1 MEERSFLHLQG
12 KERGELVAPD
22 AFQRKLLPY
31 EWGLIQALEIT
42 EQDYREIFQ
51 RIAEEQRK
59 RPAEYAHIPDVVN
72 EPVTTTAILINL
84 AVGLVLTGVSMLL
97 APKPPSAEK
106 KDENKGS
113 IMASNQE
120 GRTRFNNT
128 VGFDGVPQLAQL
140 GSRIP
145 LLFGRFRVID
155 DSTAEIETSGGI
167 IAEPLLVW
175 SQVLSKGT
183 YQNFK
188 GQYVVS
194 EWGLDFEPERQAFM
208 MGGQPID
215 DIYEVNYEVFWDS
228 DSGIKELTDSDS
240 LYGKAAPGDDQI
252 FTVYGGAGRG
262 KGFSSAFSPTNKSV
276 FGVHS
281 PHRNG
286 GRWSLNWRVI
296 NLFQLD
302 NRDDP
307 GHRIQ
312 NQRRKICG
320 KPGDEREKGM
330 KGQSRWYSPQMGISG
345 WRTSPR
351 HSWSTVDRDER
362 DTKTVNASLNDEFR
376 FEITS
381 RTFKFPEDLNA
392 DVSYGGDNPVDEDGV
407 NYDDINSSLNSLRGS
422 ADDAMQNGEIFCVN
436 QTLMQVTNRSGKF
449 NPNLEGNDN
458 RRDGRVEV
466 VLKVI
471 GFTGRDHTVG
481 VSHPNI
487 FSSKGVMLS
496 YEEREFGA
504 AESNYY
510 SLVKCDIA
518 QIANTRACETTEIGI
533 KSQVWTRLNGLCNF
547 ADVPMPNQ
555 LEDYDK
561 ERQSVSTG
569 SINKYTWR
577 TSFFRLAVRV
587 ADDDT
592 YRNKLVDG
600 YAIFEEV
607 LFGVRGK
614 SPVDQFNFIRV
625 TPLGAR
631 PAKYEYR
638 LIPVTST
645 AVYRHLDDNQF
656 VYILSATGQSVSQRY
671 TPNIMSDSFDVTF
684 QADVYPLNIGV
695 PAYDPI
701 MDLSEFHMA
710 PGGYPGQSKDRK
722 RYVYSDP
729 AASSFAVRSG
739 AYHPRYDYWWRQ
751 VVLETLFGNLKDP
764 DDSDNKAVFGEVRQ
778 TTKTLNFE
786 GRDVDIRLEAIVEKN
801 DGEHLT
807 RYGTLKSWKLV
818 RAFFEDAEDK
828 IQTRDIGNT
837 LWRKGFRYDKDVTFY
852 KGMPSEGKSSR
863 ESYVDWRLETGDPIK
878 QEYEIIIAPN
888 GDDFR
893 QWENNAQIKEVCA
906 YDEVS
911 HSCDNGPEHEVM
923 YVNES
928 DGVNTD
934 MLGDFTYS
942 NLTMYGVK
950 FKSMNQTQQLRAMQI
965 WLKHGISIRCLIGP
979 DGPSDLLGDIV
990 YFLLTERG
998 RGLRNVIPEDMVD
1011 RPSFE
1016 NTNHFLE
1023 ANRLFY
1029 NGAIADRV
1037 NLRTYINSIAP
1048 YFLCHLSVRSGKFF
1062 MTPAIPTESNGQISV
1077 NPVPIAGYFNEGNIV
1092 DGSFKLAYLDAAER
1106 RDFRCVIKY
1115 RESKENTIPQY
1126 RTLQL
1131 KYKDLAI
1138 IPDQQEH
1145 DMTAYC
1151 TTYGHA
1157 EMAARYL
1164 LAARRRIDHTIEFS
1178 TSPFGIALAPGDY
1191 IKVDTV
1197 ASPLETRISGRVGD
1211 DLRVIG
1217 GVEDGTHTATIYRQ
1231 AADSVVTEEIV
1242 IAGGY
1247 VTDETLRNSLF
1258 AIPLTQRRL
1267 GVYMI
1272 EELTLDEEGM
1282 VQVKASHHPVNL
1294 NGVSKI
1300 NLDLTLRGDDD
1311 RFALVE

>member
-1 MEERSFLHLQG
+1 MEERSFLYLQS
-12 KERGELVAPD
+12 KERGDLVAPA

-31 EWGLIQALEIT
+31 EWGLIKALEIS
-42 EQDYREIFQ
+42 EQEYREIFQ

-59 RPAEYAHIPDVVN
+59 RPAEYAHIPEIAAGPAAV
-72 EPVTTTAILINL
+72 PILINL

-97 APKPPSAEK
+97 APKPPSAEQ

-194 EWGLDFEPERQAFM
+194 EWGLDFEPDRQAFM

-228 DSGIKELTDSDS
+228 KQGPKELTDADS
-240 LYGKAAPGDDQI
+240 LYGTAAPGEDRI
-252 FTVYGGAGRG
+252 FTVYKTSGGT

-296 NLFQLD
+296 NLFKRD

-307 GHRIQ
+307 GRRLQ

-320 KPGDEREKGM
+320 TPGDRRSSGM
-330 KGQSRWYSPQMGISG
+330 KGPSRWYSPQMGLSG
-345 WRTSPR
+345 WRTSPNAN
-351 HSWSTVDRDER
+351 WSTVDSNDRDPR
-362 DTKTVNASLNDEFR
+362 TVNASLNDEFR

-381 RTFKFPEDLNA
+381 RTFKFPEDLNSE
-392 DVSYGGDNPVDEDGV
+392 VSYGGDNPVDEDGV

-422 ADDAMQNGEIFCVN
+422 ADDAMQRGEIFCVN
-436 QTLMQVTNRSGKF
+436 QTLMQVIRRSGKF

-487 FSSKGVMLS
+487 FSSDGVMLS
-496 YEEREFGA
+496 YGERTNGA

-533 KSQVWTRLNGLCNF
+533 KSQVWTRLSGLCNF
-547 ADVPMPNQ
+547 ADVPMPDQ
-555 LEDYDK
+555 LEDYDR
-561 ERQSVSTG
+561 EGQSVSTG

-587 ADDDT
+587 ADSDT
-592 YRNKLVDG
+592 YRRDLVDG
-600 YAIFEEV
+600 YAVFEDV
-607 LFGVRGK
+607 LFGIRGK
-614 SPVDQFNFIRV
+614 SPVDQFNFIRI

-645 AVYRHLDDNQF
+645 TVYKHYGDNPF
-656 VYILSATGQSVSQRY
+656 VYILSATGQTVSRRY

-684 QADVYPLNIGV
+684 QANVYTLNVGV
-695 PAYDPI
+695 PAYDQI
-701 MDLSEFHMA
+701 LDLSEFHMA
-710 PGGYPGQSKDRK
+710 PGGYPGQTKDRNQ
-722 RYVYSDP
+722 YVYSDP
-729 AASSFAVRSG
+729 AASSFAVTGG
-739 AYHPRYDYWWRQ
+739 AYNQQYDYWWKQ
-751 VVLETLFGNLKDP
+751 VVLETLFGNLRDP
-764 DDSDNKAVFGEVRQ
+764 DNPNNKAIYGEVRQ
-778 TTKTLNFE
+778 TTKTLNFG
-786 GRDVDIRLEAIVEKN
+786 GRDVDIRLEGIVEKN
-801 DGEHLT
+801 EGDHFS
-807 RYGTLKSWKLV
+807 RYGTMKSWKLV
-818 RAFFEDAEDK
+818 RAFFVDTGDK
-828 IQTRDIGNT
+828 VQNRDIGNT
-837 LWRKGFRYDKDVTFY
+837 LWRRGFNYDKNVTY
-852 KGMPSEGKSSR
+852 YRQMPSAGRTSNDHE
-863 ESYVDWRLETGDPIK
+863 VDWRLSTGDPIR
-878 QEYEIIIAPN
+878 QEYEIVVAPN

-893 QWENNAQIKEVCA
+893 QWENNAQIKEISA

-911 HSCDNGPEHEVM
+911 KSCDSGPEHEIM
-923 YVNES
+923 YCNET
-928 DGVNTD
+928 DGINTD
-934 MLGDFTYS
+934 MLGDFSYN

-965 WLKHGISIRCLIGP
+965 WLKQGINVKCLTGS

-998 RGLRNVIPEDMVD
+998 RGLRNVIPQDMVD

-1016 NTNHFLE
+1016 NTNNFLE

-1062 MTPAIPTESNGQISV
+1062 MTPAIPTDSNGEISV

-1106 RDFRCVIKY
+1106 RDFRCVVKF
-1115 RESKENTIPQY
+1115 RESKQNTIPQY
-1126 RTLQL
+1126 RTLQM

-1138 IPDQQEH
+1138 TVDQQEH
-1145 DMTAYC
+1145 DLTAYC

-1197 ASPLETRISGRVGD
+1197 SSPLETRISGRIGN
-1211 DLRVIG
+1211 DLKVIG
-1217 GVEDGTHTATIYRQ
+1217 DIADGTHPATIYRQ
-1231 AADSVVTEEIV
+1231 ASDQVVNEDLTIV
-1242 IAGGY
+1242 DGC

-1272 EELTLDEEGM
+1272 EELALDEEGM
-1282 VQVKASHHPVNL
+1282 VEVKASHHPVSA

-1311 RFALVE
+1311 RFTLVE